1 MGTFGYGIMEND
13 TASDIAG
20 IFKKLYMDKLEIEE
34 IEEKI
39 EKMYRRT
46 IEDEEEGPLFWCF
59 LSDLEWKY
67 GVLTERVKEKALK
80 FLETGG
86 DVEVWKEDLGE
97 HEANKRKK
105 ALEKLEKELKSPQ
118 PKKKVV
124 RKRKPYMTDWE
135 IGDVYAY
142 KLESEDEK
150 FKDKYI
156 ACVMVG
162 HQIYEDNGQ
171 DCAIVYVFYDLFDE
185 LPKLEELRNIRYLRF
200 SSWCKKFFKNNKEGY
215 MYRLEIYVESRK
227 GKEKIKKFIKIG
239 NDKSLIRKPE
249 DEKCDAYYE
258 INDIKGCWAEYL
270 DNYVIDYYNS
280 EYNKKE
286 N

>member
-142 KLESEDEK
+142 KLESEEEK

-185 LPKLEELRNIRYLRF
+185 LPKLEELRNIKYLRF
-200 SSWCKKFFKNNKEGY
+200 SSWCKKFFRNDKEGY

>member
-142 KLESEDEK
+142 KLESEEEK

-185 LPKLEELRNIRYLRF
+185 LPKLEELRKDKYLRMTC
-200 SSWCKKFFKNNKEGY
+200 WYNKYGKNDKSGY
-215 MYRLEIYVESRK
+215 LYKLLVYVESKK
-227 GKEKIKKFIKIG
+227 GKEKIKEFIKIG
-239 NDKSLIRKPE
+239 NDKSLIRIPE
-249 DEKCDAYYE
+249 DEYYDSWFDTNNRE
-258 INDIKGCWAEYL
+258 LCWVDFL
-270 DNYVIDYYNS
+270 DNYIVWEYNRD
-280 EYNKKE
+280 YNKKE
-286 N
+286 

>member
-142 KLESEDEK
+142 KLESEEEK

-171 DCAIVYVFYDLFDE
+171 DCAIVYVFHDLFDE
-185 LPKLEELRNIRYLRF
+185 LPKLEELRNIKYLRF
-200 SSWCKKFFKNNKEGY
+200 SSWCKKFFRNDKEGY

-280 EYNKKE
+280 ECNKKE